1 MRVADLHWKTTL
13 VISQIKF
20 LQMILH
26 SREDDATLSV
36 RCVPKS
42 VYLDSRKVFYFD
54 ISFNFT
60 PFHASCWTWN
70 EKKYEQDLGRLLHRC
85 LTQVVP
91 RCSDGFIG
99 NRIAKLILKK
109 KNHRRQTDPISN
121 LAEKMSTGRRALWS
135 GRPMVHLLWGAASI
149 WRCGKW
155 KLEFSWIYSS
165 QYISYRV
172 ARYEDDLWLW

>member
-1 MRVADLHWKTTL
+1 MIWPLEVTL
-13 VISQIKF
+13 IRWTQPSGPLCLWQCLQI
-20 LQMILH
+20 ILH

-70 EKKYEQDLGRLLHRC
+70 EKNTNKAHLVWGTFLHRC

-109 KNHRRQTDPISN
+109 KITEDKLIQSAILLKKCPQEGGPFDQ
-121 LAEKMSTGRRALWS
+121 AGQWSTSCEGQPQY
-135 GRPMVHLLWGAASI
+135 GGAGSDHA
-149 WRCGKW
+149 
-155 KLEFSWIYSS
+155 
-165 QYISYRV
+165 
-172 ARYEDDLWLW
+172 DDN